1 MQPTSIP
8 GFSDPVSSF
17 SHLMVGAPFFLIM
30 TILLVWRGRG
40 DRWRMFA
47 LAVYGLS
54 NVLLFAMSGV
64 YHLLPRESTGRM
76 VMQRLDHAAI
86 FLLIAG
92 TFAPAHYILFRGWK
106 RWGPLS
112 VVWICAI
119 TGITLKSIFFND
131 LSEFLGLSLYL
142 GLGWLGMLSG
152 YFIWYYYGGWLFRPL
167 FWGGMAYTF
176 GAVLDFLQGPILI
189 PGILGHHE
197 LFHLAVLVGAGCFCY
212 FIWLI
217 APGHVKMIERRAVV
231 IEGATGSG
239 QPLTTDY

>member
-1 MQPTSIP
+1 MEPTPIP

-17 SHLMVGAPFFLIM
+17 SHLFIGVPFFLVM
-30 TILLVWRGRG
+30 TFILILRGKG
-40 DRWRMFA
+40 STPRMVA
-47 LAVYGLS
+47 LGIYGMS
-54 NVLLFAMSGV
+54 NVFLFSMSGI
-64 YHLLPRESTGRM
+64 YHLLNRESTSRL

-112 VVWICAI
+112 IVWICAI
-119 TGITLKSIFFND
+119 TGITLKSIFFD
-131 LSEFLGLSLYL
+131 DFSEFLSVSLYL

-176 GAVLDFLQGPILI
+176 GAILDFLKAPTLI
-189 PGILGHHE
+189 SGVLGYHE
-197 LFHLAVLVGAGCFCY
+197 LFHVAVLVGAGCFCY
-212 FIWLI
+212 FVYLI
-217 APGHVKMIERRAVV
+217 APGHIPMKIRPHPTTFNE
-231 IEGATGSG
+231 ESG
-239 QPLTTDY
+239 LSP